1 MASNSATQLA
11 TQQSIKAYVDS
22 QVGANNE
29 LSEILANGNTTG
41 GTNIVFGDS
50 ASVSD
55 DRLVFGAGSDLQIY
69 HSGTH
74 SYIDDA
80 GTGNLTLR
88 GNASVRVEKYEG
100 EILADFAAD
109 GAVSLYHD
117 NSVKI
122 ATTSTGVSVTGNVA
136 VSGTVDGRDVAT
148 DGTKLDTVETNADVT
163 DTANVTA
170 AGALMDSELTSEAS
184 VKALNQGV
192 ATTDSP
198 TFAGVTVNGNVEFDG
213 LSGTGSVTVTDI
225 LDQDD
230 MSGNSATALATQ
242 QSIKAYVDSQV
253 ATVDTL
259 AEVLGNGNTT
269 GGTDIAVGTGDDIT
283 FADSSKAIFGAGS
296 DLQIFHDPSGPSSLI
311 SDQGAGDLILRGSNQ
326 IRFQDATGAEHYAIF
341 NENGAVQLYYDN
353 AVKLA
358 TTSTGIDVTGTVTA
372 DGLTVDGAATINSS
386 ITTTD
391 VNITSNTPVI
401 RFTESDQSDKQYQL
415 GSFGSAFAIYDSNN
429 SQYRYVLDTNGNHV
443 FNEGSTDSDF
453 RVESNGNTH
462 MLFVDAGN
470 DRIGIGTSSPSTI
483 LHAYNNATS
492 AEFRIQNNDGTGHFQ
507 KYQDDLFID
516 NKDTGD
522 IVVRNG
528 TSQTERMRIDSG
540 GNVGIGVTP
549 QNSSGTWRNFEQ
561 SGMNLAGRSAGG
573 VDGMIG
579 TNYVFKTDN
588 SEVYKYT
595 AGTSRLFFDANEIKF
610 QQAASG
616 TAGTAISWS
625 EAMRIDSNGD
635 IYFFDNGGASLYYD
649 ASAGLTINEAGDD
662 RDFRVESDGNA
673 NMFFVDGGNNAVA
686 FGTANTGSAQHTIR
700 LDGTDIAGSTD
711 GATVT
716 KNAIL
721 NLANFNGGTTNNT
734 VMLLGSTSAST
745 IGQIASGIGFTRE
758 NGVNW
763 GTQLRFYIHPTAT
776 TDLDALDEVARF
788 TTSEFAVNEQ
798 SMDYDFRVESN
809 SNANMLFLD
818 AGNERLH
825 VNGTTGTA
833 TFNVAGSSS
842 FANTATS
849 GALVASGAT
858 LSIQGTGTYNSN
870 YFGTDRATVAIR
882 SNEPSNDGWNPTINI
897 ATVRQSLG
905 TNQNA
910 TGGIGF
916 TTIDDSNNTG
926 IDDAARIQVIN
937 TNGANNTS
945 ATGLVFYNNV
955 GGSKTQASRAVFKL
969 APYEAIFNEDSH
981 DIDFRVESNNNA
993 NMLFVD
999 GGSDRVGIGRDPTDN
1014 DSTLQISA
1022 DATSSTGLQLQCRGA
1037 TNENKKLVLG
1047 YDTTSDIAS
1056 ITAFEAGVTHRPLH
1070 LQGSTFVWNEDGSDH
1085 DFRVES
1091 DSNAYGFFL
1100 DAGKKSVG
1108 VNFDASVS
1116 SYAQFG
1122 IRFSGSDTN
1131 VNSTGVAIQDSG
1143 TNSNVSFCTFF
1154 NSGGA
1159 GIGSITRVGTTN
1171 AVAFNTTSDRRAK
1184 ENIADA
1190 DDAGAVIDA
1199 IQVRKFDWI
1208 EGSQHQPYGMIAQ
1221 ELVEH
1226 APEVVHQPADE
1237 EDMMGVDYSK
1247 LVPMLVKE
1255 IQSLRARVAQL
1266 ESN

>member
-1 MASNSATQLA
+1 
-11 TQQSIKAYVDS
+11 
-22 QVGANNE
+22 
-29 LSEILANGNTTG
+29 
-41 GTNIVFGDS
+41 
-50 ASVSD
+50 
-55 DRLVFGAGSDLQIY
+55 
-69 HSGTH
+69 
-74 SYIDDA
+74 
-80 GTGNLTLR
+80 
-88 GNASVRVEKYEG
+88 
-100 EILADFAAD
+100 
-109 GAVSLYHD
+109 
-117 NSVKI
+117 
-122 ATTSTGVSVTGNVA
+122 
-136 VSGTVDGRDVAT
+136 
-148 DGTKLDTVETNADVT
+148 
-163 DTANVTA
+163 
-170 AGALMDSELTSEAS
+170 
-184 VKALNQGV
+184 
-192 ATTDSP
+192 
-198 TFAGVTVNGNVEFDG
+198 
-213 LSGTGSVTVTDI
+213 
-225 LDQDD
+225 
-230 MSGNSATALATQ
+230 
-242 QSIKAYVDSQV
+242 
-253 ATVDTL
+253 
-259 AEVLGNGNTT
+259 
-269 GGTDIAVGTGDDIT
+269 
-283 FADSSKAIFGAGS
+283 
-296 DLQIFHDPSGPSSLI
+296 
-311 SDQGAGDLILRGSNQ
+311 
-326 IRFQDATGAEHYAIF
+326 
-341 NENGAVQLYYDN
+341 
-353 AVKLA
+353 
-358 TTSTGIDVTGTVTA
+358 
-372 DGLTVDGAATINSS
+372 
-386 ITTTD
+386 
-391 VNITSNTPVI
+391 
-401 RFTESDQSDKQYQL
+401 
-415 GSFGSAFAIYDSNN
+415 
-429 SQYRYVLDTNGNHV
+429 
-443 FNEGSTDSDF
+443 
-453 RVESNGNTH
+453 

-470 DRIGIGTSSPSTI
+470 DRIGIGTSSP
-483 LHAYNNATS
+483 
-492 AEFRIQNNDGTGHFQ
+492 
-507 KYQDDLFID
+507 D
-516 NKDTGD
+516 NKF
-522 IVVRNG
+522 VVSDAGGAGLEFIPQTSNDRTTLLSYDRNANAYQTIDLDALDVHFN
-528 TSQTERMRIDSG
+528 TSGTERMRIDTN
-540 GNVGIGVTP
+540 GNVGVGVTP
-549 QNSSGTWRNFEQ
+549 ENSSGTWRNFEQ

-595 AGTSRLFFDANEIKF
+595 AGTSRLFFDANVIKF

-662 RDFRVESDGNA
+662 RDFRIESDNKSHMLFVDASADKVGINQSNPAAALDIVTTVTAGADAIRLRQPSSSETYQLQLGVSGQTNDGLVLRSTASTGLLQQWKGSEVVINDDSADRDFRVESNNNA
-673 NMFFVDGGNNAVA
+673 NMLFVDAGNDRVGIGTTPNAQLEVSKSA
-686 FGTANTGSAQHTIR
+686 DDSADLVRVQNTNTGASARSILKTQADTGHGQFGAVSSGWTADTRISANHAYAYGSEGFT
-700 LDGTDIAGSTD
+700 LLTEPTKQLKTSVGST
-711 GATVT
+711 
-716 KNAIL
+716 NI
-721 NLANFNGGTTNNT
+721 NLFTSGSNVFNE
-734 VMLLGSTSAST
+734 SSAD
-745 IGQIASGIGFTRE
+745 
-758 NGVNW
+758 V
-763 GTQLRFYIHPTAT
+763 
-776 TDLDALDEVARF
+776 
-788 TTSEFAVNEQ
+788 
-798 SMDYDFRVESN
+798 DFRVESN

>member
-1 MASNSATQLA
+1 MVLVSRL
-11 TQQSIKAYVDS
+11 K
-22 QVGANNE
+22 
-29 LSEILANGNTTG
+29 ILA
-41 GTNIVFGDS
+41 
-50 ASVSD
+50 
-55 DRLVFGAGSDLQIY
+55 
-69 HSGTH
+69 
-74 SYIDDA
+74 
-80 GTGNLTLR
+80 
-88 GNASVRVEKYEG
+88 
-100 EILADFAAD
+100 
-109 GAVSLYHD
+109 
-117 NSVKI
+117 
-122 ATTSTGVSVTGNVA
+122 
-136 VSGTVDGRDVAT
+136 
-148 DGTKLDTVETNADVT
+148 
-163 DTANVTA
+163 
-170 AGALMDSELTSEAS
+170 
-184 VKALNQGV
+184 
-192 ATTDSP
+192 
-198 TFAGVTVNGNVEFDG
+198 
-213 LSGTGSVTVTDI
+213 
-225 LDQDD
+225 
-230 MSGNSATALATQ
+230 
-242 QSIKAYVDSQV
+242 
-253 ATVDTL
+253 
-259 AEVLGNGNTT
+259 
-269 GGTDIAVGTGDDIT
+269 
-283 FADSSKAIFGAGS
+283 
-296 DLQIFHDPSGPSSLI
+296 
-311 SDQGAGDLILRGSNQ
+311 
-326 IRFQDATGAEHYAIF
+326 
-341 NENGAVQLYYDN
+341 
-353 AVKLA
+353 
-358 TTSTGIDVTGTVTA
+358 
-372 DGLTVDGAATINSS
+372 
-386 ITTTD
+386 
-391 VNITSNTPVI
+391 
-401 RFTESDQSDKQYQL
+401 
-415 GSFGSAFAIYDSNN
+415 
-429 SQYRYVLDTNGNHV
+429 
-443 FNEGSTDSDF
+443 
-453 RVESNGNTH
+453 
-462 MLFVDAGN
+462 
-470 DRIGIGTSSPSTI
+470 
-483 LHAYNNATS
+483 
-492 AEFRIQNNDGTGHFQ
+492 
-507 KYQDDLFID
+507 
-516 NKDTGD
+516 
-522 IVVRNG
+522 
-528 TSQTERMRIDSG
+528 
-540 GNVGIGVTP
+540 
-549 QNSSGTWRNFEQ
+549 GTWRNFEQ

-1056 ITAFEAGVTHRPLH
+1056 ITSFEAGVQHRPLH
-1070 LQGSTFVWNEDGSDH
+1070 LQGSIFVWNEDGSDH

-1091 DSNAYGFFL
+1091 DNDTHALFVEGSSGNVGIGTSSVSNN
-1100 DAGKKSVG
+1100 SVRIVG
-1108 VNFDASVS
+1108 GSSSGSNVVSIEDSDASVEGGS
-1116 SYAQFG
+1116 TLLNCS
-1122 IRFSGSDTN
+1122 FSADTDF
-1131 VNSTGVAIQDSG
+1131 STANYIAFNDSG
-1143 TNSNVSFCTFF
+1143 GSQ
-1154 NSGGA
+1154 
-1159 GIGSITRVGTTN
+1159 GSITGTG
-1171 AVAFNTTSDRRAK
+1171 AGSVAYNTTSDRRAK
-1184 ENIADA
+1184 ENIANA
-1190 DDAGAVIDA
+1190 NDAGAIIDS
-1199 IQVRKFDWI
+1199 IQVRKFDWKRNG
-1208 EGSQHQPYGMIAQ
+1208 EHQPYGMIAQ
-1221 ELVEH
+1221 ELLESVPD
-1226 APEVVHQPADE
+1226 AVHQPVNE

-1247 LVPMLVKE
+1247 LVPMLIKE